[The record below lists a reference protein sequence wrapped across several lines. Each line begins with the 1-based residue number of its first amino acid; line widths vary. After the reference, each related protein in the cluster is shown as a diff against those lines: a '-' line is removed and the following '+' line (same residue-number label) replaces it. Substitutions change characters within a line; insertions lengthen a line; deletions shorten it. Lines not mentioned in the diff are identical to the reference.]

1 MATDINQEVSN
12 MYNAAKQALT
22 DDLKQNYYNAA
33 VARNNAYRQLN
44 NNANAN
50 HVLYS
55 GVPAATQMQ
64 YDAQTFIPN
73 IATMAQQAIQ
83 KQQENQET
91 WDKYMSYVKEL
102 DEQANYYNN
111 LANNLNSQS
120 SELEAK
126 YQQYARYAGNTGN
139 V

>member
-22 DDLKQNYYNAA
+22 DDLKQNYY
-33 VARNNAYRQLN
+33 
-44 NNANAN
+44 NANAN

-126 YQQYARYAGNTGN
+126 YQQYARYAGNTEN